1 MDSEILLSSVDR
13 MKKAVEHT
21 RDEMLHIRTG
31 KASPS
36 LLDSIKVEYYGTLT
50 PLKQVASIAA
60 PEPRLLVL
68 QPFDKNVMHAIE
80 KAILAGGLG
89 LNPQN
94 DGRVVRVP
102 IPMLTAARREELVK
116 VVRKFAEEGRVSIR
130 SIRREANEL
139 TKKDEKAG
147 LLSEDDSH
155 KLTDQIQKETD
166 KYIAEIDALLKKREA
181 DIREE

>member
-1 MDSEILLSSVDR
+1 MGSEILQSAVER

-31 KASPS
+31 KAAPS
-36 LLDSIKVEYYGTLT
+36 LLDSIKVEYYGAPA

-60 PEPRLLVL
+60 PEPRLLVI
-68 QPFDKNVMHAIE
+68 QPFDKSFLHAIE
-80 KAILAGGLG
+80 KAILTSDLG

-94 DGRVVRVP
+94 DGRVIRVP
-102 IPMLTAARREELVK
+102 IPMLTAERREELVK
-116 VVRKFAEEGRVSIR
+116 VVRRFAEEGRVAVR
-130 SIRREANEL
+130 SIRRDSNEL
-139 TKKDEKAG
+139 TKKEEKAG
-147 LLSEDDSH
+147 LQSEDEAR
-155 KLTDQIQKETD
+155 KLTEQIQKETD